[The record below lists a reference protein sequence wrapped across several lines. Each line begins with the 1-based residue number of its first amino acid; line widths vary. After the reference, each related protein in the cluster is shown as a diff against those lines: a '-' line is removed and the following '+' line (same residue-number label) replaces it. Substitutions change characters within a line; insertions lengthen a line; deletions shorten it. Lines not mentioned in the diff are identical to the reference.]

1 MKNKIYYIN
10 IMNNETIKIL
20 NILKSYNVK
29 IQIDLLSKNKYFMKL
44 YSNLKNI
51 LRKLNISNSIISKKK
66 ILNFKITDYLKD
78 NDFTSDEIN
87 LYITNKIKYCYQF
100 QYQNNIIIYFTKKN
114 LEESVI
120 PKLIIHMFLIIK
132 MLKILFN
139 RDFDKNI
146 QKVTFFETD
155 QKKVFPKKK
164 NNILSP
170 NEINSGLTFLDFHK
184 NGDIILYRKQ
194 EILKV
199 LIHELIHSNL
209 IDQKI
214 IFSKNMKD
222 FSNLFCVNYEILL
235 NEAFTESFATIINIF
250 YLHINF
256 RMNIKLLDVMF
267 YNEMLYSTY
276 ISTKIMDYYDIDNIV
291 DVIKNNKLGSL
302 SQDSDSS
309 VSASWTTPRGI
320 PCKTIFPQKTNVF
333 AYYILK
339 NIILKNHIDLGKI
352 LSKYDINNNY
362 KINNDYCVNDL
373 IKLILNNIQ
382 FLDSKSFIIN
392 DKNKSL
398 RMCLYEIKL

>member
-1 MKNKIYYIN
+1 
-10 IMNNETIKIL
+10 MNNETIKIL
-20 NILKSYNVK
+20 NILKRYNVK
-29 IQIDLLSKNKYFMKL
+29 IQCDFLSKNKYFMKL
-44 YSNLKNI
+44 YTNLKNI
-51 LRKLNISNSIISKKK
+51 FKKINIDNNDISKKN
-66 ILNFKITDYLKD
+66 IVNFKITDYLKD

-87 LYITNKIKYCYQF
+87 LYITNKIKYCYHF

-114 LEESVI
+114 LQKSNA
-120 PKLIIHMFLIIK
+120 PKLIIHMFTIIK

-155 QKKVFPKKK
+155 QKKLFPKKK
-164 NNILSP
+164 NNVLSP

-184 NGDIILYRKQ
+184 NGDIILYRNQ

-250 YLHINF
+250 YLHINAK
-256 RMNIKLLDVMF
+256 MNIKLLDVMF
-267 YNEMLYSTY
+267 HNEILYSTY
-276 ISTKIMDYYDIDNIV
+276 ISTKIMNYYDIHNIV
-291 DVIKNNKLGSL
+291 DVIKNNKL
-302 SQDSDSS
+302 
-309 VSASWTTPRGI
+309 
-320 PCKTIFPQKTNVF
+320 CKNIFPQKTNVF

-339 NIILKNHIDLGKI
+339 NIILKNHIELGKI
-352 LSKYDINNNY
+352 LSKYDVNNDY
-362 KINNDYCVNDL
+362 KINNEYCVNDL

-382 FLDSKSFIIN
+382 FLDNKSFIIN
-392 DKNKSL
+392 DNNKSL
-398 RMCLYEIKL
+398 RMCLYEMKL